1 MPSFGKSDARA
12 PKKAIAGRKPRTS
25 TADKAA
31 AKSGFPKGAGNGR
44 AGSNFK
50 PKEDGRGGRSEFRA
64 SNTDAPRAPRA
75 KGAFFEARAPKT
87 YGSRDERPSYGRD
100 DRAPRE
106 DRGGYQGRTE
116 RPSYGRDDRAP
127 RTGDRDSRPSY
138 GNRDDRAPRTD
149 DRGGYQ
155 GRSERPSYGRPGS
168 AAGGRN
174 SREMNGGRE
183 DRGRDWTPRA
193 AEGTGRPSRPAYNS
207 DRPSYG
213 NRDDRA
219 PRTDDRGGRPS
230 FGRGRDDR
238 DARPARRDGTSR
250 DSGFADKNRT
260 FGNREDRPA
269 RSGFGGGFGDRNRA
283 ERPSYGKSDSTRFED
298 RTAKRGWSED
308 RGRDSGRDS
317 SREERNPN
325 RPDRAARDDSR
336 ESSFRGARDSNPNK
350 KAFFED
356 KVLER
361 LDAVEASEAI
371 TTDTFAEMGL
381 HPRILEALTGMGA
394 ASPFPIQ
401 ASTIPA
407 AISGR
412 DVLGRGKTGSGK
424 TIAFTVPL
432 VMKLVAAGSVPR
444 KPGKPRALILAP
456 TRELADQIDRT
467 VNGVA
472 RAVGFYTTC
481 IYGGVPQRKQE
492 NAMSRGVDIVVATP
506 GRLEDLISQRII
518 DLSEVET
525 LVVDEADHMCDL
537 GFIEGVRRIMRATGD
552 SQKLLFSATL
562 DREVDA
568 LVKEF
573 LPDPYVYEVPNEE
586 NDTANIIH
594 RVMTVDPEDRSQV
607 LLRLV
612 QGHGKSIIFTRTKMT
627 AERLSESLTAAG
639 VPAARLHGDLNQN
652 QRNRNLERF
661 TKGGCRVLVATDVA
675 ARGIHVDDVA
685 FVIQVDPPEEYK
697 TYLHR
702 SGRTGRANKEGT
714 VITLIPRSRRR
725 RMEDLLRRAERDG
738 IFSEVRPAS
747 ELLVELAGPIA
758 PIPAPESL
766 DFGDSRGGSSRE
778 GGRGGSGRSGGGRGG
793 SGGGRGNYGGSGK
806 GRWADKPKGEG
817 RPRAKKYAN

>member
-1 MPSFGKSDARA
+1 
-12 PKKAIAGRKPRTS
+12 
-25 TADKAA
+25 
-31 AKSGFPKGAGNGR
+31 
-44 AGSNFK
+44 
-50 PKEDGRGGRSEFRA
+50 
-64 SNTDAPRAPRA
+64 
-75 KGAFFEARAPKT
+75 
-87 YGSRDERPSYGRD
+87 
-100 DRAPRE
+100 
-106 DRGGYQGRTE
+106 
-116 RPSYGRDDRAP
+116 
-127 RTGDRDSRPSY
+127 
-138 GNRDDRAPRTD
+138 
-149 DRGGYQ
+149 
-155 GRSERPSYGRPGS
+155 
-168 AAGGRN
+168 
-174 SREMNGGRE
+174 MNGGRE
-183 DRGRDWTPRA
+183 DRGRDWTPRSG
-193 AEGTGRPSRPAYNS
+193 EGTGRPSRPSYNS

-298 RTAKRGWSED
+298 RTVKRGWSED

-467 VNGVA
+467 VNGIA

>member
-1 MPSFGKSDARA
+1 MPTFGKSNARA
-12 PKKAIAGRKPRTS
+12 PKKAAAGRKPRTS
-25 TADKAA
+25 SADKAA
-31 AKSGFPKGAGNGR
+31 AKAGFPKGAGNGR

-50 PKEDGRGGRSEFRA
+50 PREDGRGGRSEFRA
-64 SNTDAPRAPRA
+64 ASADAPRAPRA

-100 DRAPRE
+100 DRAPRG
-106 DRGGYQGRTE
+106 D
-116 RPSYGRDDRAP
+116 RPSYGNRDNAGR
-127 RTGDRDSRPSY
+127 SERPSY
-138 GNRDDRAPRTD
+138 GNRDDRAPRE

-155 GRSERPSYGRPGS
+155 GRSERPAYNRDDRAQRGDRPTYGNRDNAGRPERS
-168 AAGGRN
+168 NDGR
-174 SREMNGGRE
+174 
-183 DRGRDWTPRA
+183 RDWSPRGN
-193 AEGTGRPSRPAYNS
+193 EGSGRPAKKAWGSRDDRDA
-207 DRPSYG
+207 RPSYG
-213 NRDDRA
+213 NRDADRA
-219 PRTDDRGGRPS
+219 P
-230 FGRGRDDR
+230 
-238 DARPARRDGTSR
+238 
-250 DSGFADKNRT
+250 RT

-283 ERPSYGKSDSTRFED
+283 ERPSYGKSDSSRFED

-308 RGRDSGRDS
+308 RGRDSGR
-317 SREERNPN
+317 EERNPN

-336 ESSFRGARDSNPNK
+336 ESTFRGARDSNPNK

-371 TTDTFAEMGL
+371 TSDSFEDMGL
-381 HPRILEALTGMGA
+381 HPRILESLTGMGA
-394 ASPFPIQ
+394 TTPFPIQ

-407 AISGR
+407 AITGR

-467 VNGVA
+467 VNGIA

-506 GRLEDLISQRII
+506 GRLEDLMSQRII

-537 GFIEGVRRIMRATGD
+537 GFIEGVRRIMRAAGD

-586 NDTANIIH
+586 NDTANITH

-702 SGRTGRANKEGT
+702 SGRTGRANSEGT

-778 GGRGGSGRSGGGRGG
+778 GGRGRSGGDRGG
-793 SGGGRGNYGGSGK
+793 RSGGGRGNYGGSGK